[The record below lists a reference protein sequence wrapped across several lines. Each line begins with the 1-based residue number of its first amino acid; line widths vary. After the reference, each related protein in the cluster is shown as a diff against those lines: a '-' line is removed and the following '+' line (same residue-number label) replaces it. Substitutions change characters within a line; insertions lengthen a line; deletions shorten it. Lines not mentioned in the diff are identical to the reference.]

1 MKRAVFCF
9 ILLTAAV
16 ISAGLS
22 PLFIKGKTQILI
34 ERIDSFEK
42 ICENANR
49 RQDCES
55 ALQNL
60 MNEFDGYYISLSYFI
75 PDERLDEMSVCV
87 SRLEGLLS
95 EESEELFAELDTI
108 RSQAYLV
115 LESTVPRLFRVL

>member
-49 RQDCES
+49 CQDCES

-75 PDERLDEMSVCV
+75 PDERLDEMSMCV